1 MLSSILVCAHIVQC
15 PYCPVSLCVL
25 VLSSILAHNVQYPC
39 MCSYCPVS
47 LYVLILSSVHIVQ
60 CAHSV
65 QYPYVHSYCPVSLCV
80 LILSSVHMCAHIV
93 QCPYVHSYCPVS
105 LCVLILSSV
114 HMCAHIVQYAHV
126 CSECPVSLGR
136 KLDSLVCFQQVRW
149 SQFATVTRHQLPGG
163 HFQAPSRLCLVSA
176 GTDTGKK

>member
-1 MLSSILVCAHIVQC
+1 MKLEKKVPVRSCISILIFRSILMCAHIVQYPC
-15 PYCPVSLCVL
+15 VYSYCPVSLCVL
-25 VLSSILAHNVQYPC
+25 ILSRILAHNVQYPC

-65 QYPYVHSYCPVSLCV
+65 QY
-80 LILSSVHMCAHIV
+80 
-93 QCPYVHSYCPVS
+93 PYVHSYCPVS